1 MPILVYHPTTKKP
14 FVKIGNTV
22 FALVEPG
29 QPGERFTCYLDNE
42 FRDLVELFQS
52 NAETEAQLLSEIET
66 HMTEKK

>member
-1 MPILVYHPTTKKP
+1 MSILVYHPATKKP

-29 QPGERFTCYLDNE
+29 QPGARFTCYLDNE

-52 NAETEAQLLSEIET
+52 GAETEAQLLSEIET
-66 HMTEKK
+66 HITEKK